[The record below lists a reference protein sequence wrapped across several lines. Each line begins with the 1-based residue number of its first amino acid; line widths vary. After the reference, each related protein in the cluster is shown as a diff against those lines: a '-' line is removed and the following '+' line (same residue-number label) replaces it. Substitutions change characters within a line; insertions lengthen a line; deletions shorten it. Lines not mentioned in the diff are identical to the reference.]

1 MMNTRRDR
9 YTDAMLRHL
18 GATYYQSLH
27 GQATAAEVAFALRSV
42 REGLDRAPGEH
53 PGNHPGARDEEA
65 AWQPSRRPARHHGHW
80 RYRVRDVMTTSVV
93 TAERTTSFKDIANLL
108 AEHRISAVPVLG
120 MGRRVVG
127 IVSEADLLN
136 REEPGARR
144 RLLRASQPGG
154 ARRRMRRNA
163 AQLMTSP
170 AITIHPDATLAA
182 AARLMNDHH
191 VRRLPVVGPDGVLIG
206 IVSRRDLVSVY
217 LRPDSEIAGEAR
229 EAITRLVGEP
239 SDLAVTVRSG
249 IAFLTGH
256 PEQPDLIAV
265 AARLIAD
272 IDGVVT
278 VVDQT
283 TPRQESGRA

>member
-1 MMNTRRDR
+1 MMNTHRDR

-27 GQATAAEVAFALRSV
+27 GKATSAEVASALRSV
-42 REGLDRAPGEH
+42 REGLNGH
-53 PGNHPGARDEEA
+53 PGNHSGARGEEPA
-65 AWQPSRRPARHHGHW
+65 RQPSRRPVRHLGRW
-80 RYRVRDVMTTSVV
+80 RHRVRDVMTTSVV
-93 TAERTTSFKDIANLL
+93 TADRTTRFKDIASLL

-127 IVSEADLLN
+127 IVSEADLLK
-136 REEPGARR
+136 REEPDVRR
-144 RLLRASQPGG
+144 RLFRASQAGG

-182 AARLMNDHH
+182 AARVMNDHH

-217 LRPDSEIAGEAR
+217 LRPDSEIADEGR
-229 EAITRLVGEP
+229 EVIMRLVGEP
-239 SDLAVTVRSG
+239 SDLDLAVRSG
-249 IAFLTGH
+249 VAFLTGH
-256 PEQPDLIAV
+256 PEQPDLIPV

-272 IDGVVT
+272 IDGVVA

-283 TPRQESGRA
+283 TPRQQSSQS